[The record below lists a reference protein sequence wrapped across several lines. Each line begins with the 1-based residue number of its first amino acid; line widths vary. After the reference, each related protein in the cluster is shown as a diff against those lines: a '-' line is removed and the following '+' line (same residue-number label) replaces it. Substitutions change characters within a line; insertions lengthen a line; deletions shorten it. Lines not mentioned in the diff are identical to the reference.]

1 MSAKPNPIP
10 DGFHAVTPYLTVR
23 DAAKAI
29 EFYQRAFGATERGRL
44 TMPGGKI
51 GHAELAIG
59 GGVIMLADEFPEWGN
74 VSPQT
79 LKGATAGL
87 AFYVADVDAAFARAV
102 AAGATV
108 KEPVGDKFWG
118 DRAGS
123 VVDPFGHKWTLLTHQ
138 EDVTYPEMQRRMEK
152 LFATMPGQG
161 AGT

>member
-1 MSAKPNPIP
+1 MSPMWTRP
-10 DGFHAVTPYLTVR
+10 
-23 DAAKAI
+23 
-29 EFYQRAFGATERGRL
+29 
-44 TMPGGKI
+44 
-51 GHAELAIG
+51 
-59 GGVIMLADEFPEWGN
+59 
-74 VSPQT
+74 SP
-79 LKGATAGL
+79 APW
-87 AFYVADVDAAFARAV
+87 RR
-102 AAGATV
+102 GATV

>member
-1 MSAKPNPIP
+1 M
-10 DGFHAVTPYLTVR
+10 R

-59 GGVIMLADEFPEWGN
+59 GGVIILADEFPEWGN

-79 LKGATAGL
+79 LNGATAGL
-87 AFYVADVDAAFARAV
+87 AFYVADVAAAFARAV

-108 KEPVGDKFWG
+108 KDPVGDKFWG

-123 VVDPFGHKWTLLTHQ
+123 VVDPFRHKWTLLTHL

-152 LFATMPGQG
+152 LFAAMPAKG